1 MKTHSFVWTP
11 GNIIYNVQCSC
22 ILKYLTSLCYSTY
35 CRVHVHVHDC
45 ILTYCIVS

>member
-11 GNIIYNVQCSC
+11 GNIIYSC
-22 ILKYLTSLCYSTY
+22 ILKYITSLCYSTY
-35 CRVHVHVHDC
+35 CRVHVHDC